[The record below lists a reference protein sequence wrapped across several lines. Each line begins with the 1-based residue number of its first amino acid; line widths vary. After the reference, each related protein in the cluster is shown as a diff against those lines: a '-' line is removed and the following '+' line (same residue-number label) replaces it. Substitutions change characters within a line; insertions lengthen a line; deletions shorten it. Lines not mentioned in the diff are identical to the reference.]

1 MPEHEDSQ
9 EQRRDGARRSINDIA
24 QRLKDMQAEL
34 EARQPVHPDSEHEDE
49 PRQPPA
55 A

>member
-1 MPEHEDSQ
+1 MPQHEDPQ
-9 EQRRDGARRSINDIA
+9 EQRGDAARRSISDIA

-49 PRQPPA
+49 PQQPPA